1 MFDEEIEILYHGPR
15 CPVPEADTPGPYPGD
30 TMPLPG
36 EDFGITPECLNG
48 VDWQVVDVVL
58 AEMDGGDPFQDLE
71 VPSYAR
77 NKNSTISQSVKRV
90 FSTVYCLLM
99 TCTVFTAIIIVFF
112 STCGLLAHYSI
123 LFKVLYRDLFGKEFG
138 RLWLFR
144 EVAYVSEC
152 FIFMFFVGPGI
163 YWYAHYEDA
172 PLWFKYACKI
182 TMPLGYALI
191 CTNVLI
197 AINRCCIVTVPLHYK
212 IIFSNGR
219 IHVLLGAICVLSLIL
234 GIPSLIPR
242 CVEIDSVF
250 PFGAGHGKSS
260 EWEPAYVERVC
271 GETRDYIDFGM
282 TTLFVLLTMVMDGV
296 TFRGVRRISK
306 HRKQLQLAGPM
317 KQELKLC
324 NMIVAQ
330 QAICIVSSAV
340 FNSTFFWFQSW
351 PNREHFTLINWAIT
365 ILLDGI
371 VVVLFTPK
379 FMKCPLEGIVSHS
392 SDKIES

>member
-58 AEMDGGDPFQDLE
+58 AEMDGGDPFQDL
-71 VPSYAR
+71 
-77 NKNSTISQSVKRV
+77 
-90 FSTVYCLLM
+90 
-99 TCTVFTAIIIVFF
+99 
-112 STCGLLAHYSI
+112 
-123 LFKVLYRDLFGKEFG
+123 VLYRDLFGKEFG